1 MKAWKISTRLQWII
15 GLLGAL
21 LVGIGALGLQGL
33 FAMNQGN
40 SHAGDVFTQ
49 QYPSTRV

>member
-21 LVGIGALGLQGL
+21 LVGIGPWACKDWRHP
-33 FAMNQGN
+33 M
-40 SHAGDVFTQ
+40 
-49 QYPSTRV
+49 PP